1 MSILNDM
8 RGNLVMSKVY
18 KYSAAVLGALL
29 LVILAFALFV
39 RIYLSGDLLAAWIA
53 PPMEQYLHRNVTLAD
68 AKVGFRGFHV
78 EGLKI
83 FKETADAPLLKSE
96 NVQLRWKFTELLKGR
111 IVIHTIAFS
120 KPEITL
126 IRQQDGTLNVSD
138 LMPVKTGSNTTG
150 PSGKDVRAGVPLLI
164 SLLCMD
170 NGRLN
175 FVDQSRQPQV
185 TLEVSDLRSRIED
198 FSAATGVPF
207 QIEGRIAKTNTGA
220 FAVNGTYD
228 PKENSVEGKVNL
240 KGIDLAYLGPFL
252 ASPYS
257 KAVQQGDLTM
267 EARVKTEGSDFL
279 FSQGTLNLSNLKVK
293 KGEKLSETLQMAAD
307 FQVAV
312 TPSQETVKIKE
323 LDLVING
330 HKAKIQGVLSQ
341 YHQRPKL
348 EFTFSSPQFKL
359 DEILTLLPKPLPSPA
374 VIATRG
380 DERPEENGLSSPE
393 GMKKADSVKSSRSL
407 STETREQGAELSNN
421 VELTRKSSPGP
432 KPTSEATGKQVAP
445 ASEPNSTSEDV
456 RKNKTLVLDAQGT
469 VHIDWFHYHKLVASN
484 VDCQLIFRDGKL
496 RLMPLTATVYGG
508 TLGGEVKADTNV
520 SNPPFQSRIYTE
532 NILLDEIIKAF
543 WPETS
548 GNWSGNVDLFYK
560 AHGVGTDVSALDSRI
575 DLNINEAEFSGHPL
589 FLKFAELFEA
599 EDLEHLR
606 FSQVTARIFTKQ
618 GIATIKRL
626 HLMGPVVQA
635 EGTGTAGML
644 DKKLDFKLLLQIR
657 AQYVGKIAPL
667 RDIATKISDAH
678 GFVQL
683 PLRISGTL
691 EEPIYRLDER
701 WLSETVKKLAA
712 KPTNEQKRKPV
723 PKPSLSPQEHKQLK
737 DELQKLV
744 Q

>member
-1 MSILNDM
+1 
-8 RGNLVMSKVY
+8 MSKIY

-53 PPMEQYLHRNVTLAD
+53 PPMEKYLRRTVTLAD

-83 FKETADAPLLKSE
+83 SKEGAAAPLLKSE
-96 NVQLRWKFTELLKGR
+96 NVQLRWKFRELLKGR
-111 IVIHTIAFS
+111 IVIHTLAFS

-138 LMPVKTGSNTTG
+138 LMSVKTGSNTAG
-150 PSGKDVRAGVPLLI
+150 SSPKDVHAGVPLLI
-164 SLLCMD
+164 SLLCME

-175 FVDQSRQPQV
+175 FVDQSRQPQL
-185 TLEVSDLRSRIED
+185 TLEVSDLHSRIED
-198 FSAATGVPF
+198 FSAEAGVPF
-207 QIEGRIAKTNTGA
+207 QIAGQIAKTNTGA
-220 FAVNGTYD
+220 FAVNGTYE
-228 PKENSVEGKVNL
+228 PRENSVEGKVNL
-240 KGIDLAYLGPFL
+240 KGIDLAYLSPFL
-252 ASPYS
+252 AAPYS

-267 EARVKTEGSDFL
+267 EALVKTEGFDFL
-279 FSQGTLNLSNLKVK
+279 FSQGTLNLTNLKVK
-293 KGEKLSETLQMAAD
+293 KGVKLSDTLHMAAD

-312 TPSQETVKIKE
+312 TPSQETVKINE

-348 EFTFSSPQFKL
+348 DFTFSSPQFKL
-359 DEILTLLPKPLPSPA
+359 DEILTLLPKPLPPPA
-374 VIATRG
+374 VIAAGG
-380 DERPEENGLSSPE
+380 DERPEENASFSTE
-393 GMKKADSVKSSRSL
+393 GMAKADAVKSSLSL
-407 STETREQGAELSNN
+407 STETRNQKAEQSNN
-421 VELTRKSSPGP
+421 VKVTRKSSVVP
-432 KPTSEATGKQVAP
+432 KPTTEATGKQKAP

-456 RKNKTLVLDAQGT
+456 EKNKTLVLEAQGT

-484 VDCQLIFRDGKL
+484 VDCQLSFRDGKL

-508 TLGGEVKADTNV
+508 TLGGEVKADTKV
-520 SNPPFQSRIYTE
+520 TNPPFQSRIYTE

-543 WPETS
+543 WPETG
-548 GNWSGNVDLFYK
+548 GNWSGNVNLFSR
-560 AHGVGTDVSALDSRI
+560 ARGVGTDVSAFDSRI

-599 EDLEHLR
+599 EELQHLR

-626 HLMGPVVQA
+626 HLVGPVVQA
-635 EGTGTAGML
+635 EGTGTANLL
-644 DKKLDFKLLLQIR
+644 DKKVDLQLLLQIR

-667 RDIATKISDAH
+667 RDIATKISDGH

-683 PLRISGTL
+683 PLKISGTL
-691 EEPIYRLDER
+691 EEPVYGLDER
-701 WLSETVKKLAA
+701 WLSKTVKKLAA
-712 KPTNEQKRKPV
+712 KPTKEQKRKPI
-723 PKPSLSPQEHKQLK
+723 PKPSLSPQEQKQLK
-737 DELQKLV
+737 HELKKLV